1 MKHKGVSV
9 WVAVFGVLCWLGPL
23 SSAAWA
29 LSWGQVTSFLGREI
43 EDRGEGRDG
52 IGRGELCL
60 LSPSDGQMVW
70 HTRPLFV
77 WQGLTNIIGVSPAD
91 GDAELL
97 WHVEASASAESVVYQ
112 AAYAGP
118 ALEPGKRY
126 KWMFF
131 MTTGQL
137 ESRANGLEP
146 TALSNFEAVDLLTY
160 VGIAADISAIEAE
173 LEEEAAGEEA
183 IALARADYFSSKGLR
198 ADAIHEIFAVSDPS
212 EELIAARADLVAQV
226 CD

>member
-1 MKHKGVSV
+1 MKLKGVSIGLS
-9 WVAVFGVLCWLGPL
+9 VFGFLCGLGLL
-23 SSAAWA
+23 SPAAWA
-29 LSWGQVTSFLGREI
+29 LSWEQVTRFLGK
-43 EDRGEGRDG
+43 DDPGETGVGGSRPVAG
-52 IGRGELCL
+52 LCL
-60 LSPSDGQMVW
+60 LSPSDNQRVW

-77 WQGLTNIIGVSPAD
+77 WQGLTDLVGVSPAD
-91 GDAELL
+91 TNPELL
-97 WHVEASASAESVVYQ
+97 WHVEASASSEGVFQ

-118 ALEPGKRY
+118 ALEPGERY

-131 MTTGQL
+131 MTPGQL

-173 LEEEAAGEEA
+173 LEDEAAGEEA